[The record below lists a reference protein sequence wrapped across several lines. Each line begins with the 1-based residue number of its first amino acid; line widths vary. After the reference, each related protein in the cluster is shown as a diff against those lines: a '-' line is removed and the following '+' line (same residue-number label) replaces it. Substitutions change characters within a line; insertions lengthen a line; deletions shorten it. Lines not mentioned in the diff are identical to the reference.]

1 MQKRFFLQ
9 LFGTSA
15 IALASGGLLGGCSQ
29 DAPQFRGVNIT
40 GADYARDFA
49 LTDHHGQPRRLQDF
63 RGKVVIVFFGYTQ
76 CPDVCP
82 TSLQELAQAKEL
94 LGPEGD
100 KLQGI
105 FISVDPE
112 RDQPEMLK
120 AYMTNFD
127 PSFIALRPTPEQLP
141 ALTKDFKIYY
151 KKVDGP
157 TPTSYTL
164 DHSAGS
170 YLYDP
175 AGQLRVYARYGSGAQ
190 ALADDVRILLQQK
203 VSSKP

>member
-120 AYMTNFD
+120 AYMANFD

>member
-82 TSLQELAQAKEL
+82 TSCRSWSRSNRCWARTAT
-94 LGPEGD
+94 
-100 KLQGI
+100 
-105 FISVDPE
+105 
-112 RDQPEMLK
+112 
-120 AYMTNFD
+120 AC
-127 PSFIALRPTPEQLP
+127 
-141 ALTKDFKIYY
+141 
-151 KKVDGP
+151 
-157 TPTSYTL
+157 
-164 DHSAGS
+164 SAF
-170 YLYDP
+170 YF
-175 AGQLRVYARYGSGAQ
+175 
-190 ALADDVRILLQQK
+190 
-203 VSSKP
+203 SS

>member
-15 IALASGGLLGGCSQ
+15 IALASGCLLGGCSQ

-120 AYMTNFD
+120 AYMANFD